1 LLEEIPGEKVEIREA
16 KINFRSEICDG
27 EKSKSAQLLQIQI
40 IEITFTSPWYIPVP
54 LSFRRQN
61 IRKMPELKTTL
72 PQHDLIEGC
81 IRNDR
86 RAQESLYKQ
95 YCQAMLALCV
105 SYTKNEE
112 DAVEVLQDGFLKIFQ
127 QISKFDSQK
136 STLYT
141 WMRTVVLRTAI
152 DFLRKRNV
160 QPKAVEWDEAHD
172 SSIDAEAIQ
181 KMSSQEILHM
191 LHRLTETTRAVFNL
205 YVNEG
210 YTHKE
215 IGELLNISEGTSK
228 WHLSEARK
236 SLISSIKKR
245 ERA

>member
-1 LLEEIPGEKVEIREA
+1 MASLA
-16 KINFRSEICDG
+16 NSNFRNYFYNRP
-27 EKSKSAQLLQIQI
+27 EKFSGFRYLLK
-40 IEITFTSPWYIPVP
+40 TD
-54 LSFRRQN
+54 
-61 IRKMPELKTTL
+61 IRIMPELKTTL
-72 PQHDLIEGC
+72 SQQDLIEGC
-81 IRNDR
+81 IRNER
-86 RAQESLYKQ
+86 RAQELLYKQ
-95 YCQAMLALCV
+95 YCQSMLAVCI

-127 QISKFDSQK
+127 QISKFDAQK

-172 SSIDAEAIQ
+172 SSIDAEALQ
-181 KMSSQEILHM
+181 RMTSQEILHL

-215 IGELLNISEGTSK
+215 IGELLKISEGTSK

-236 SLISSIKKR
+236 YLINSIKKK